1 MTRAGVLVSNIED
14 ISEVHYTLG
23 SMSHLR
29 HDAMI
34 VTCAIAFA
42 WFATPW
48 ARIGW
53 LAIAI
58 PESYS
63 TTVAWL
69 DYGLLSEWVFEFLWG
84 AAIAVLL
91 TRALRSRGAFW
102 WSLLI
107 GVQLGASHFAF
118 SHWHF
123 APDARS
129 SVYVW
134 AYGQYLMPV
143 MGAVAASW
151 LVAKYWPRERLGKP
165 NAA

>member
-1 MTRAGVLVSNIED
+1 MAQ
-14 ISEVHYTLG
+14 
-23 SMSHLR
+23 LR

-34 VTCAIAFA
+34 LTCAIAFA

-53 LAIAI
+53 FAIAV
-58 PESYS
+58 PDSSS

-69 DYGLLSEWVFEFLWG
+69 SYAFLSQWVFEVLWG

-91 TRALRSRGAFW
+91 TRMLRSRGAFW
-102 WSLLI
+102 WSLLV
-107 GVQLGASHFAF
+107 GVQLGASHFVF

-123 APDARS
+123 AWDARS
-129 SVYVW
+129 SDYVW

-143 MGAVAASW
+143 MGAVVASW
-151 LVAKYWPRERLGKP
+151 LVATYWSRERLGVT